1 MKTIKLY
8 LLFALTLLI
17 AQSCKK
23 DKEADPLSCNLET
36 AVSEFVEENLT
47 VTYTLRASG
56 DYTISTFYYYDETGR
71 VELSNPSV
79 PQELV
84 VNLAGQKKMQAGA
97 TGTVKNGFIEVSFLA
112 ETESTKYEGSDRC
125 EQSSQ

>member
-1 MKTIKLY
+1 MRKSNYFLIVVFI
-8 LLFALTLLI
+8 LFAN
-17 AQSCKK
+17 SCNK
-23 DKEADPLSCNLET
+23 DKEADPLSCKLET
-36 AVSEFVEENLT
+36 AESEFVEENLT

-56 DYTISTFYYYDETGR
+56 DYNISTFYYYDETGR
-71 VELSNPSV
+71 VELSNPSL